1 MEEINELRR
10 CGELRS
16 PKEIAEESCNIG
28 MAKSQLKTTKTFI
41 LAVLA
46 GAYIGFGGHLAITV
60 TQDLSKYLGVGFAQF
75 MGGAVFSV
83 GLMLVVIG
91 GAELFTGN
99 NLIIIAYLSRKVKLK
114 DLLRNWITV
123 YLGNFVGSVLLAMLI
138 FSSRLYTMGGYAL
151 GIKAL
156 TIANAKVNLDF
167 VSAVS
172 LGILCNWLV
181 CMAVWLA
188 VASDDVTSKIFSC
201 FFPIMA
207 FVASGFE
214 HCVANMFF
222 IPYGLLLKEIPN
234 LAALSGLNLG
244 NLTWASFIF
253 SNLLP
258 VTIGNFIGG
267 TFFVGTLYC
276 YVYLIGVNR

>member
-1 MEEINELRR
+1 MEDIKGLRR
-10 CGELRS
+10 RGELRS
-16 PKEIAEESCNIG
+16 PKEIAEEFCKIG
-28 MAKSQLKTTKTFI
+28 AAKSQLKTVKTFI

-46 GAYIGFGGHLAITV
+46 GAYIGFGGNIAITI
-60 TQDLSKYLGVGFAQF
+60 TQDLSEYMGVGFTQF

-99 NLIIIAYLSRKVKLK
+99 NLLIISCLSRKVKLK
-114 DLLRNWITV
+114 DLIMNWVTV
-123 YLGNFVGSVLLAMLI
+123 YLGNFFGSVLLAALI
-138 FSSRLYTMGGYAL
+138 FLSNLYTMGGFAL

-156 TIANAKVNLDF
+156 TMANAKVNLDV

-172 LGILCNWLV
+172 RGILCNWLV
-181 CMAVWLA
+181 CMAVWLTM
-188 VASDDVTSKIFSC
+188 ASDDVISKIFSC

-222 IPYGLLLKEIPN
+222 MPYGLLLKDVPY
-234 LAALSGLNLG
+234 LVALSGLNLS
-244 NLTWASFIF
+244 NLTWSNFIF
-253 SNLLP
+253 VNLLP
-258 VTIGNFIGG
+258 VTIGNIIGG
-267 TFFVGTLYC
+267 AFFVGTLYC
-276 YVYLIGVNR
+276 YLYVFE